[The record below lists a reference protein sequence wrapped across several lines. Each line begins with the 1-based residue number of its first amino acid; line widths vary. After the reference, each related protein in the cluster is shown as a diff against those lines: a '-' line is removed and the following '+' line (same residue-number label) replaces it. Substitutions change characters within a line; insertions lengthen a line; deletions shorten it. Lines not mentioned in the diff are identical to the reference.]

1 MNSVFQGR
9 FLSSS
14 AKTSLRAAEIAASD
28 EFGLT
33 AAACSLIRE
42 RDAHGPADF
51 STWQAIS
58 DRAADLVGTASPK
71 HLVWILAAFSDADFH
86 PDERKQ
92 LRFLRAFRARLAESD
107 DWLHR
112 FSNDEL
118 CVAWRAFDRLQLLN
132 KAALLQFHRVATE
145 PLEGSRCHGAK
156 QTELPPRY
164 STFSLWNSVLEA
176 EALRDAKRYPASSNI
191 AKSLARQLL
200 VDQEEP
206 LRELGLSLDAIHAVA
221 DMAELTS
228 RQLLRSTAKAK
239 AKAKGRG
246 RKKGAGDE
254 EADGDPDCLQNSS
267 AKKDECFCTDCTAK
281 KLRNSKFC
289 RVHHRPYENMKYQAT
304 RDDELLAFNE
314 VMMNPGKATVAIKN
328 FMRDN
333 PAGATRKRFI
343 DWAMFKREHGVRL
356 SYTIREGEI
365 LLDIDDFWVQKG
377 KPKGWTR
384 DQSDGF
390 FRDMAQSG
398 RYEREGEGV
407 DLKLWVT
414 KNKERMRDR
423 THYSDCAFVE
433 GSKQLKDVDRS
444 EKDEMLSITK
454 SSVSDFNA
462 NYLRSVAGTG
472 GFTSQE
478 LEAKAKADEAANE
491 KVEPL
496 PKKTKVANVSDEA
509 PRVYG
514 KVKKELPVLEKTLR
528 DSIAKLEKAWTDP
541 GGGGFDDL
549 RGEPH

>member
-1 MNSVFQGR
+1 MYTNLCLNMFRRQHRAGCGLHVVEPLGTRDVCQCTAFALCSTETMDDWDVAAPNSP
-9 FLSSS
+9 
-14 AKTSLRAAEIAASD
+14 AAS
-28 EFGLT
+28 E
-33 AAACSLIRE
+33 S
-42 RDAHGPADF
+42 
-51 STWQAIS
+51 
-58 DRAADLVGTASPK
+58 
-71 HLVWILAAFSDADFH
+71 
-86 PDERKQ
+86 DERPT
-92 LRFLRAFRARLAESD
+92 RGR
-107 DWLHR
+107 
-112 FSNDEL
+112 
-118 CVAWRAFDRLQLLN
+118 
-132 KAALLQFHRVATE
+132 
-145 PLEGSRCHGAK
+145 GSGKSSC
-156 QTELPPRY
+156 
-164 STFSLWNSVLEA
+164 
-176 EALRDAKRYPASSNI
+176 AKR
-191 AKSLARQLL
+191 AK
-200 VDQEEP
+200 
-206 LRELGLSLDAIHAVA
+206 
-221 DMAELTS
+221 
-228 RQLLRSTAKAK
+228 AKAK

-267 AKKDECFCTDCTAK
+267 AKDECFCTDCTAK
-281 KLRNSKFC
+281 KLQNSKFC

-304 RDDELLAFNE
+304 RDDELRAFNE

-528 DSIAKLEKAWTDP
+528 DSIAKLEKAWT
-541 GGGGFDDL
+541 
-549 RGEPH
+549 RVAH